1 MHAYDRK
8 GNPVQANETQDKVL
22 AFLYETKPGRF
33 CLKTLVKP
41 WVSKL
46 GGLVLNCPVSRVF
59 IKPFIQKNKI
69 DMSQYENRKFNS
81 YNDFFMRRI
90 KEGMRPIDEN
100 PEHLIAP
107 CDSKLT
113 VYPIR
118 EQAAFRIKDTSYTLE
133 QLTHSKKIAKHYEG
147 GWLFVFRLTV
157 DDYHHYC
164 FVDDGQVSRK
174 RRIPGFLHTVNPLAN
189 DVYPI
194 YKENTREYNLLK
206 SKHFGTILMMEVG
219 ALMVGRIANEP
230 YTPHVSRGMEKG
242 HFEFGGSTV
251 ILAVQKDRVTIDEDI
266 LTHSM
271 QGAETIVR
279 MGERIG
285 KVRD

>member
-1 MHAYDRK
+1 MRAYDRK
-8 GNPVQANETQDKVL
+8 GNFVQANETQDKVL

-33 CLKTLVKP
+33 CLKMLVKP

-46 GGLVLNCPVSRVF
+46 GGLVLNCPISRIF

-69 DMSQYENRKFNS
+69 DMSQYENRSFRS

-90 KEGMRPIDEN
+90 QEGMRPID
-100 PEHLIAP
+100 PEPSHLIAP

-113 VYPIR
+113 VYPIT
-118 EQAAFRIKDTSYTLE
+118 EQATFQIKDTPYTLE
-133 QLTHSKKIAKHYEG
+133 QLTHSRKIAKRYEG
-147 GWLFVFRLTV
+147 GQLLVFRLTV

-164 FVDDGQVSRK
+164 FVDEGRQSRR

-206 SKHFGTILMMEVG
+206 SEHFGTILMMEVG
-219 ALMVGRIANEP
+219 ALMVGRIANED
-230 YTPHVSRGMEKG
+230 YTPQVSRGMEKG

-251 ILAVQKDRVTIDEDI
+251 ILALQKDRVVIDEDI
-266 LTHSM
+266 LNHSM
-271 QGAETIVR
+271 QGDETVVK
-279 MGERIG
+279 MGEKIG
-285 KVRD
+285 SACF